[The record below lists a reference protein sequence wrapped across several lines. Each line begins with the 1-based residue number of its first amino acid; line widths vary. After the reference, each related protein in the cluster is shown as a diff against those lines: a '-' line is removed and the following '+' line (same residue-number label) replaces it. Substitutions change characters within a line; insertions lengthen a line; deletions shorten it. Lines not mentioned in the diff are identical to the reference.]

1 MRTFGV
7 TPRTNKGFTLVELI
21 IGIVVLSLSVVMLA
35 VLIFPQAQR
44 SAEPLLQTRAAG
56 LGQALLNEIMSKS
69 FDENSDRSSGIERCS
84 VEAAAP
90 PCTPPANL
98 RDDGEVRSDFNDVD
112 DYHGLTSS
120 STNLT
125 DVFGAD
131 IAARYNG
138 FDYEI
143 QVSYY
148 DLNSGAEQA
157 NITRY
162 KLITIT
168 ITTSLGQNFEFSAV
182 RGNF

>member
-7 TPRTNKGFTLVELI
+7 TPRTNRGFTLVELI
-21 IGIVVLSLSVVMLA
+21 IGIVVLGLSVVMLA

-69 FDENSDRSSGIERCS
+69 FDENSDRSSGIERCG
-84 VEAAAP
+84 VEAAAL
-90 PCTPPANL
+90 CTAPDKL
-98 RDDGEVRSDFNDVD
+98 GGDDGEVRSDFNDVD
-112 DYHGLTSS
+112 DYRDLTSS

-138 FDYEI
+138 FDYAI

-148 DLNSGAEQA
+148 DPNSGAEPPG
-157 NITRY
+157 ITRY